1 MPDGVYQIKCI
12 YCLKTG
18 HRIQKCSEGL
28 ELNNL
33 LERLIEP
40 DFNKLKRI
48 QLQRLA
54 SMNSINI
61 CATKKELVNKLSNIW
76 KEKER
81 LRNLHFECEECSICL
96 NTINNNNYS
105 ILPCGHKF
113 HFDCILSCLK
123 HNNTCPICRIKVNV
137 NFNIEYPHQDFNN
150 EESNFYIEES
160 NFYIDSN
167 INDNINM
174 FNRLILSNRTIGQL
188 PPRYFIVITSVIS
201 FFNNVIYNIG
211 KFIQLLYFFKNNQF
225 IQLFLWINLF
235 ITVNNIYKGIIEVES
250 YNFSYD
256 FI

>member
-1 MPDGVYQIKCI
+1 MPDSICQVKCI
-12 YCLKTG
+12 YCLNTG
-18 HRIQKCSEGL
+18 HRIQTCGEGL

-33 LERLIEP
+33 LDRLVEP
-40 DFNKLKRI
+40 DFSKLKRI

-54 SMNSINI
+54 SMNGINI
-61 CATKKELVNKLSNIW
+61 TFTKKELVNKLSNIW

-81 LRNLHFECEECSICL
+81 LRNLHFECQECSICL

-113 HFDCILSCLK
+113 HFNCILFSLQ
-123 HNNTCPICRIKVNV
+123 HNDTCPICRIKVNV
-137 NFNIEYPHQDFNN
+137 NFEYEPEYIDNI
-150 EESNFYIEES
+150 ES
-160 NFYIDSN
+160 NFYIDASIDSS

-174 FNRLILSNRTIGQL
+174 FNRIILSNQMFGQL
-188 PPRYFIVITSVIS
+188 PPRYFIVITSAIS

-235 ITVNNIYKGIIEVES
+235 ITVNNIYKGIIEAES

>member
-1 MPDGVYQIKCI
+1 MPNSVYQVKCI

-18 HRIQKCSEGL
+18 HRIQMCNEGL
-28 ELNNL
+28 ELNKL
-33 LERLIEP
+33 LEKLIEP
-40 DFNKLKRI
+40 DFSKLKRI

-61 CATKKELVNKLSNIW
+61 YTTKKELVNKLSTIW

-81 LRNLHFECEECSICL
+81 LRNLHFECEECIICL

-113 HFDCILSCLK
+113 HFNCILSCLQ
-123 HNNTCPICRIKVNV
+123 HNDTCPICRIKVDINV
-137 NFNIEYPHQDFNN
+137 NFEHEHQDFDN
-150 EESNFYIEES
+150 EESNFYIDD
-160 NFYIDSN
+160 NID
-167 INDNINM
+167 DNINM
-174 FNRLILSNRTIGQL
+174 FNRIILSNRMLGQL
-188 PPRYFIVITSVIS
+188 PSRHFLIFTSTIS

-211 KFIQLLYFFKNNQF
+211 KFIKLLYVFKNNHF

-235 ITVNNIYKGIIEVES
+235 ITINNIYKGIIEAES

>member
-1 MPDGVYQIKCI
+1 MPKGELQLKCI

-18 HRIQKCSEGL
+18 HRIQTCSEGL
-28 ELNNL
+28 ELNKL

-40 DFNKLKRI
+40 DFSKLKRI

-61 CATKKELVNKLSNIW
+61 CSSKKDLVNKLSTIW

-96 NTINNNNYS
+96 NIINNNNYS

-113 HFDCILSCLK
+113 HFNCIHSSLQY
-123 HNNTCPICRIKVNV
+123 NDTCPICRIKVNV
-137 NFNIEYPHQDFNN
+137 NINFEESEQNIDNR
-150 EESNFYIEES
+150 ESNFYIE
-160 NFYIDSN
+160 DS

-174 FNRLILSNRTIGQL
+174 FNRLILNNRTVGPMPSRHFLI
-188 PPRYFIVITSVIS
+188 FTSTIS

-211 KFIQLLYFFKNNQF
+211 KFIQLLYFFKNNHF

-235 ITVNNIYKGIIEVES
+235 ITINNIYRGVIEAES

>member
-18 HRIQKCSEGL
+18 HRIQTCGEGL

-33 LERLIEP
+33 LDRLVEP
-40 DFNKLKRI
+40 DFSKLKRI

-61 CATKKELVNKLSNIW
+61 YTTKKELVNKLSNIW

-81 LRNLHFECEECSICL
+81 LRNLHFECEECIICL

-113 HFDCILSCLK
+113 HFNCIISSLQ
-123 HNNTCPICRIKVNV
+123 HNDTCPICRIKVDINV
-137 NFNIEYPHQDFNN
+137 NFEDDQQYIDN
-150 EESNFYIEES
+150 EESNFYI
-160 NFYIDSN
+160 DDN

-174 FNRLILSNRTIGQL
+174 FNRIILSNRMIGQL
-188 PPRYFIVITSVIS
+188 PSQHFLIFTSTIS

-211 KFIQLLYFFKNNQF
+211 KFIQLLYFFKNNHF

-235 ITVNNIYKGIIEVES
+235 ITINNIYKGIIEAES